1 MSKDMQKMQEDT
13 KNFDEQAF
21 LEKARNE
28 LDQSCER
35 MDGETL
41 SRLNSIRHAAL
52 EHGNKSPGKVFLAPF
67 GGLVTACVLVLVVSV
82 FYPGQPD
89 IPVQIIPDSGTAI
102 EDLDILTSAESLE
115 LFENLEFYQWLEEN
129 ESSV

>member
-1 MSKDMQKMQEDT
+1 MSKQVKKDST
-13 KNFDEQAF
+13 NFDEQAF

-35 MDGETL
+35 MDVQTL

-52 EHGNKSPGKVFLAPF
+52 EHGKKSPAKVFLAPF
-67 GGLVTACVLVLVVSV
+67 GGLVTACVLVFVVSV

-89 IPVQIIPDSGTAI
+89 IPDNGTAI

>member
-1 MSKDMQKMQEDT
+1 MNNEMQNDKN
-13 KNFDEQAF
+13 NFDEQAF
-21 LEKARNE
+21 LEKASNE
-28 LDQSCER
+28 LDHSCER

-41 SRLNSIRHAAL
+41 SRLNTIRHAAI
-52 EHGNKSPGKVFLAPF
+52 ERGNKSTRVFLAPF
-67 GGLVTACVLVLVVSV
+67 GGLITACVLVFVVSV

-89 IPVQIIPDSGTAI
+89 VPGQGTSDSGMAI

>member
-1 MSKDMQKMQEDT
+1 MNNKMQND
-13 KNFDEQAF
+13 KNNFDEQAF

-28 LDQSCER
+28 LDHSCER
-35 MDGETL
+35 MDGETQ

-52 EHGNKSPGKVFLAPF
+52 EHGSKSSRVFLAPF
-67 GGLVTACVLVLVVSV
+67 GGLITACVLVFVVSV

-89 IPVQIIPDSGTAI
+89 VPVQGTSDSGMAI